1 MRNIVIIFL
10 VGYLSSFDSFAQ
22 NVQDST
28 NQVVNDTS
36 LSKISTTKVDEIINL
51 AKSLIGTPYVWGGIT
66 PSGFDCSGFINY
78 IFGFYGYTLVRTSFN
93 LAELGETVTLSN
105 AQPGDLMFFRAP
117 NNTGGVGHVGM
128 VIEVTSDAILF
139 IHSSS
144 KRGVTISNFSTS
156 KYYISHYVKTKRLD

>member
-93 LAELGETVTLSN
+93 LSMI
-105 AQPGDLMFFRAP
+105 PG
-117 NNTGGVGHVGM
+117 
-128 VIEVTSDAILF
+128 
-139 IHSSS
+139 
-144 KRGVTISNFSTS
+144 
-156 KYYISHYVKTKRLD
+156 